1 MGRKEYLKI
10 GRIMTVRGILFLSSL
25 TMLILGLTFLFFPD
39 FISIKIFPQASEKEI
54 RIATIHRELMG
65 GGSLFIGI
73 LLILAHRN
81 VTSAAKRILFGT
93 SIGFYILIIIQLKQ
107 MIFDKNVIFWPV
119 FIIFFILGTLS
130 LYVSYFKKH

>member
-1 MGRKEYLKI
+1 
-10 GRIMTVRGILFLSSL
+10 MTVRGILFLSSL

-39 FISIKIFPQASEKEI
+39 FISMKIFPQASEKEI

-73 LLILAHRN
+73 LLILAQRN

-93 SIGFYILIIIQLKQ
+93 SIGFYIFVLIQLKQ
-107 MIFDKNVIFWPV
+107 MLFQKNEIFFPV
-119 FIIFFILGTLS
+119 FITFFILGTLS
-130 LYVSYFKKH
+130 LYVSYFKKD

>member
-1 MGRKEYLKI
+1 
-10 GRIMTVRGILFLSSL
+10 MTVRGILFLSSL
-25 TMLILGLTFLFFPD
+25 NMLILGLAFLFFPD
-39 FISIKIFPQASEKEI
+39 FISMKIFPQASEKEI

-65 GGSLFIGI
+65 GGCLFIGI

-93 SIGFYILIIIQLKQ
+93 SIGFYIFIIIQLKQ
-107 MIFDKNVIFWPV
+107 MIFDKNIIFWPV
-119 FIIFFILGTLS
+119 FIIFLILGTLS

>member
-25 TMLILGLTFLFFPD
+25 TMLILGLIFLFFPD
-39 FISIKIFPQASEKEI
+39 FISIKIFPQASDKEI

-130 LYVSYFKKH
+130 FYVSYFKKH

>member
-1 MGRKEYLKI
+1 
-10 GRIMTVRGILFLSSL
+10 MTVRGILFLSSL

-73 LLILAHRN
+73 LLMLAHRN

-107 MIFDKNVIFWPV
+107 IIFDKNIVFWPV
-119 FIIFFILGTLS
+119 FITFFILGTLS
-130 LYVSYFKKH
+130 LYVSHFKKH

>member
-1 MGRKEYLKI
+1 
-10 GRIMTVRGILFLSSL
+10 MTIRGILFLSSL
-25 TMLILGLTFLFFPD
+25 TMLILGLIFLFFPV
-39 FISIKIFPQASEKEI
+39 FISMKIFPQVSEKEI

-93 SIGFYILIIIQLKQ
+93 SIGFYILILIKLNQT
-107 MIFDKNVIFWPV
+107 IFDKNVVFWPV
-119 FIIFFILGTLS
+119 FITFFILGTLS
-130 LYVSYFKKH
+130 IYVSYFKKH

>member
-1 MGRKEYLKI
+1 
-10 GRIMTVRGILFLSSL
+10 MTVRGILFLSSL
-25 TMLILGLTFLFFPD
+25 TMLILGLTFLFFPG
-39 FISIKIFPQASEKEI
+39 FVSMKIFPQANEMEI
-54 RIATIHRELMG
+54 RIATLHRELMG

-93 SIGFYILIIIQLKQ
+93 SIGFYILMIIQLKQ
-107 MIFDKNVIFWPV
+107 MIFDKNVVFWPV
-119 FIIFFILGTLS
+119 FIIFIILGTLS

>member
-1 MGRKEYLKI
+1 
-10 GRIMTVRGILFLSSL
+10 MTVRGILFLSSL
-25 TMLILGLTFLFFPD
+25 TMLILGLAFLFFPD
-39 FISIKIFPQASEKEI
+39 FISMKIFPQASEKEI
-54 RIATIHRELMG
+54 KIATIHRELMG
-65 GGSLFIGI
+65 GVSLFIGI

-93 SIGFYILIIIQLKQ
+93 SIGFYILILIQLKQ
-107 MIFDKNVIFWPV
+107 MIFDKNVVFWPV

>member
-1 MGRKEYLKI
+1 
-10 GRIMTVRGILFLSSL
+10 MTVRGILFISSL
-25 TMLILGLTFLFFPD
+25 TMLVLGLTFLFFPD
-39 FISIKIFPQASEKEI
+39 LISMKIFPQANEKEI

-65 GGSLFIGI
+65 GGSFFIGI

-93 SIGFYILIIIQLKQ
+93 SIGFYILILIQLKQ
-107 MIFDKNVIFWPV
+107 TIFDQNIVFWPV
-119 FIIFFILGTLS
+119 FITFFILGTLS

>member
-1 MGRKEYLKI
+1 
-10 GRIMTVRGILFLSSL
+10 MTVRGILFLSSL

-93 SIGFYILIIIQLKQ
+93 SIGFYIFIIIQMKQ
-107 MIFDKNVIFWPV
+107 MIFDKNLVFWPV
-119 FIIFFILGTLS
+119 FITFFILGTLS

>member
-1 MGRKEYLKI
+1 
-10 GRIMTVRGILFLSSL
+10 MTVRGILFLSSF
-25 TMLILGLTFLFFPD
+25 TMLILGLIFLFFPD
-39 FISIKIFPQASEKEI
+39 FISMKIFPQADEEEI

-93 SIGFYILIIIQLKQ
+93 SIGFYILILIQLKQ
-107 MIFDKNVIFWPV
+107 MILDKNGFYWPV
-119 FIIFFILGTLS
+119 FITFFILGTLS

>member
-1 MGRKEYLKI
+1 
-10 GRIMTVRGILFLSSL
+10 MTVRGILFLSSL

-39 FISIKIFPQASEKEI
+39 FISMKIFPQASEKEI

-73 LLILAHRN
+73 LLILAQRI

-93 SIGFYILIIIQLKQ
+93 SIGFYIFVLIQLKQ
-107 MIFDKNVIFWPV
+107 MLLQKNEIFFPV
-119 FIIFFILGTLS
+119 FITFFILGTLS

>member
-1 MGRKEYLKI
+1 
-10 GRIMTVRGILFLSSL
+10 MTVRGILFLSSL

-39 FISIKIFPQASEKEI
+39 FISMKIFPQASEKEI

-107 MIFDKNVIFWPV
+107 MVFDKNAIFWPV

>member
-1 MGRKEYLKI
+1 
-10 GRIMTVRGILFLSSL
+10 MTVRGILFLSSL

-39 FISIKIFPQASEKEI
+39 FISMKIFPQASEKEI
-54 RIATIHRELMG
+54 RIATIHRYLMG

-73 LLILAHRN
+73 HLILAHRN

-93 SIGFYILIIIQLKQ
+93 SIGFYIFMLIQLKQ
-107 MIFDKNVIFWPV
+107 IIFDKNIVFWPV
-119 FIIFFILGTLS
+119 FVIFFILGTLS

>member
-1 MGRKEYLKI
+1 
-10 GRIMTVRGILFLSSL
+10 MTVRGILFLSSL

-39 FISIKIFPQASEKEI
+39 FISMKIFPQASEKEI

-73 LLILAHRN
+73 LLILAQRN

-93 SIGFYILIIIQLKQ
+93 SIGFYIFVLIQLKQ
-107 MIFDKNVIFWPV
+107 MLFQKNEIFFPV
-119 FIIFFILGTLS
+119 FITFFILGTLS

>member
-1 MGRKEYLKI
+1 MGRKEYLKM

-107 MIFDKNVIFWPV
+107 MIFDKNLVFWPV

>member
-1 MGRKEYLKI
+1 
-10 GRIMTVRGILFLSSL
+10 MTVRGILFLSSL

-39 FISIKIFPQASEKEI
+39 FISMKIFPQVSEKEI

-93 SIGFYILIIIQLKQ
+93 SIGFYILLIIQLKQ
-107 MIFDKNVIFWPV
+107 IIFDKNVVFWPV
-119 FIIFFILGTLS
+119 FVIFFILGTLS

>member
-1 MGRKEYLKI
+1 
-10 GRIMTVRGILFLSSL
+10 MTVRGILFLSSL

-39 FISIKIFPQASEKEI
+39 FISMKIFPQVSEKEI

-93 SIGFYILIIIQLKQ
+93 SIGFYILLLIQLKQ
-107 MIFDKNVIFWPV
+107 MIFDKNVVFWPV

-130 LYVSYFKKH
+130 HFCPSLSCHNVGAPEQ

>member
-1 MGRKEYLKI
+1 
-10 GRIMTVRGILFLSSL
+10 MTVRGILFLSSL
-25 TMLILGLTFLFFPD
+25 TMLILGLTYLSFPD
-39 FISIKIFPQASEKEI
+39 FVSTKIFHQASENEI

-107 MIFDKNVIFWPV
+107 MIFDKSFVFWPG
-119 FIIFFILGTLS
+119 FTIFFILGTLS

>member
-1 MGRKEYLKI
+1 
-10 GRIMTVRGILFLSSL
+10 MTVRGILFLSSL

-39 FISIKIFPQASEKEI
+39 FISMKIFPQASEKEI
-54 RIATIHRELMG
+54 SIATIHRELMG

-73 LLILAHRN
+73 LLVLAHRN

-107 MIFDKNVIFWPV
+107 MIVDKNVIFWPV

>member
-1 MGRKEYLKI
+1 
-10 GRIMTVRGILFLSSL
+10 MTVRGILFLSSL

-65 GGSLFIGI
+65 GGSLFISI
-73 LLILAHRN
+73 LLILAQRN

-93 SIGFYILIIIQLKQ
+93 SIGFYIFVLIQLKQ
-107 MIFDKNVIFWPV
+107 MLFQKNEIFFPV
-119 FIIFFILGTLS
+119 FITFFILGTLS

>member
-1 MGRKEYLKI
+1 
-10 GRIMTVRGILFLSSL
+10 MTVRGILFLSSL
-25 TMLILGLTFLFFPD
+25 TMLILGLAFLFFPD
-39 FISIKIFPQASEKEI
+39 FISMKIFPQASEKEI

-93 SIGFYILIIIQLKQ
+93 SIGFYILLIIQLKQ
-107 MIFDKNVIFWPV
+107 IIFDKNIVFWPV
-119 FIIFFILGTLS
+119 FVIFFILGTLS

>member
-1 MGRKEYLKI
+1 MS
-10 GRIMTVRGILFLSSL
+10 VRGILFLSSL
-25 TMLILGLTFLFFPD
+25 TMLILGVTFLLIPD
-39 FISIKIFPQASEKEI
+39 IISMKIFPQASEKEI

-93 SIGFYILIIIQLKQ
+93 SIGFYILILIQMKQ
-107 MIFDKNVIFWPV
+107 MIFDKNVVFWPV
-119 FIIFFILGTLS
+119 FITFFILGTLS

>member
-1 MGRKEYLKI
+1 
-10 GRIMTVRGILFLSSL
+10 MTVRGILFLSSL

-39 FISIKIFPQASEKEI
+39 FITMKIFPQASENEI
-54 RIATIHRELMG
+54 KLATIHRELMG

-93 SIGFYILIIIQLKQ
+93 SIGFYILILIQMKQ
-107 MIFDKNVIFWPV
+107 MIFDKNVVFWPV
-119 FIIFFILGTLS
+119 FIIFLS
-130 LYVSYFKKH
+130 LEPYHFTFHFLKNIRIFL

>member
-1 MGRKEYLKI
+1 
-10 GRIMTVRGILFLSSL
+10 MTVRGILFLSSL
-25 TMLILGLTFLFFPD
+25 TMLVLGLTFLFFPD
-39 FISIKIFPQASEKEI
+39 FISMKIFPQASEKEI

-93 SIGFYILIIIQLKQ
+93 SIGFYILLIIQLKQ
-107 MIFDKNVIFWPV
+107 IIFDKNIVFWPV
-119 FIIFFILGTLS
+119 FVIFFILGTLS

>member
-1 MGRKEYLKI
+1 
-10 GRIMTVRGILFLSSL
+10 MTVRGILFLSSL
-25 TMLILGLTFLFFPD
+25 TMLILGLTFLYFPD
-39 FISIKIFPQASEKEI
+39 FISMKIFPQASEKEI
-54 RIATIHRELMG
+54 KIATIHRELMG

-93 SIGFYILIIIQLKQ
+93 SIGFYILVIIQLKQ
-107 MIFDKNVIFWPV
+107 IIFDKNIVFWPV
-119 FIIFFILGTLS
+119 FVIFFILGTLS